1 MTDDE
6 LDSVIDL
13 LKADDLLANNP
24 QILGNESVRKSPAPF
39 MARASH
45 LGNSLP
51 PLETASV
58 RQIALDKPLFLENAS
73 TLVGNPDYVSL
84 HIYRTD
90 MKYIRSFQPVRL
102 EKEQQRQAREK
113 EQSLLKEKA
122 LQEQQPQATNRSF
135 IKSDARS
142 APFFKRGETGNEL
155 EKRAARRRLRE
166 VQREEWVKIRLQAA
180 EEQKEKEKQE
190 RDKENEHKAKQSREA
205 EAQQRKIVAG
215 LFKTGYKKESI
226 VAVLEKEGTH
236 FHRGASP
243 LTKRQFYNK
252 TNMQDEIEPRSEPR
266 GLNPQR
272 PSRSSGSRRTKSR
285 LIRRQAPF
293 SQRTSDTETVL
304 TEHRIRARSVP
315 PIVPQHESSKYI
327 QSTTPARA
335 VRFASVDDMKS
346 SRDVDEG
353 IVPIDPSIQSRY
365 RDHVIVN
372 VNLKS
377 TTRHSGEDII
387 DFNNDVVYSTRK
399 VNTVHSDK
407 PSPDLLPLSSEHI
420 PSSSLPIA
428 QPQHITHAVT
438 AEVSLL
444 ADRRHSAN
452 SQDHSRTE
460 AILEPVVRSAKHRV
474 DSDVDSQIDISSLA
488 ADMEQFFEDTS
499 SAADTTVQ
507 KHKTSLNGDPS
518 PLRRRSAG
526 KRQDVVQDRLQN
538 VSSEVTDLPLLRPSS
553 RETTTK
559 EKEKEPVVTTLSC
572 PPVVEKPP
580 EKKQLP
586 GRFLQFVPFVGAM
599 NKGPPLPAD
608 TGLYFRINHGDGR
621 LVRWILESNGF
632 REISGGSDWMF
643 LWTGGSIK
651 PYMFQTL
658 TRYQKVNHFPR
669 AYEVTRKDCLYRNLA
684 RMQALH
690 GHKHFPFIPKSYILP
705 MEQAALTQDMNRDKT
720 ELWICKPHASS
731 RGRGVF
737 VTNKAEEIPHASNM
751 IVSRYISNP
760 LLINGYKFDIR
771 LYVAVTSFNPLR
783 IYLYKEGFARI
794 ATVQYNQRPD
804 NIDNRFMHLT
814 NYSVNK
820 HSADFV
826 QNEDASV
833 DDRGNKWS
841 LAALRRW
848 LQEEGVDDVQVFEQ
862 IQDVVIKTILSVES
876 IVHSACQ
883 MFVPYRNNCFELF
896 GFDILLDNTHRPW
909 LLEVNLSPSL
919 HCDSPL
925 DQKIKGSMLSD
936 LFTLTGFED
945 KSFWSNQNTESSSSN
960 HNHNQ
965 THQNNA
971 STSTVTVHPS
981 SSSDIVGS
989 NNNSIAHKYDSVQHA
1004 TAVPMYSPRSREGKR
1019 KKVSR
1024 KRAAD
1029 DFNPSTT
1036 NSKGSKTVRSSS
1048 VDAGLTPEER
1058 IILQE
1063 VEEERARAVDW
1074 DCIFPTAKACFYAQF
1089 FEEERPLNALL
1100 AYRLFRDEYKLN
1112 DAEQEEVM
1120 KQMRLRCIRDSMYRG
1135 GGAGMR
1141 KDLYRRSASTPAT
1154 PV

>member
-1 MTDDE
+1 
-6 LDSVIDL
+6 
-13 LKADDLLANNP
+13 
-24 QILGNESVRKSPAPF
+24 
-39 MARASH
+39 
-45 LGNSLP
+45 
-51 PLETASV
+51 
-58 RQIALDKPLFLENAS
+58 
-73 TLVGNPDYVSL
+73 
-84 HIYRTD
+84 

-113 EQSLLKEKA
+113 EHSLLKEKA
-122 LQEQQPQATNRSF
+122 QQDQQAQATNRTF

-142 APFFKRGETGNEL
+142 APFFKRGEAGKEL
-155 EKRAARRRLRE
+155 EKRAERRRERE
-166 VQREEWVKIRLQAA
+166 LQREEWAKMRIQAA
-180 EEQKEKEKQE
+180 EEQKEKERHEREKERHE
-190 RDKENEHKAKQSREA
+190 RDKENEHKAKQLREA

-236 FHRGASP
+236 FHRGPSP
-243 LTKRQFYNK
+243 LRKRQFFNK
-252 TNMQDEIEPRSEPR
+252 TNVQDEVESPAEPSH
-266 GLNPQR
+266 QR

-304 TEHRIRARSVP
+304 IEHRIRARSVP
-315 PIVPQHESSKYI
+315 PIAAQHDPSKHI
-327 QSTTPARA
+327 NSAAPAAPA
-335 VRFASVDDMKS
+335 VRFASVDDMAS
-346 SRDVDEG
+346 SRDVDRG
-353 IVPIDPSIQSRY
+353 IVSNDPVNHSRY
-365 RDHVIVN
+365 KDH
-372 VNLKS
+372 VNLKPKS
-377 TTRHSGEDII
+377 TSRNSTDDI
-387 DFNNDVVYSTRK
+387 NDCSTGVVYSTS
-399 VNTVHSDK
+399 TVHSDN

-420 PSSSLPIA
+420 NTSSPPTP
-428 QPQHITHAVT
+428 QPQLVTRAVN
-438 AEVSLL
+438 AEVSFLT
-444 ADRRHSAN
+444 DRRHSAN
-452 SQDHSRTE
+452 SENRSRTE
-460 AILEPVVRSAKHRV
+460 SIPEPETKSAKHRV
-474 DSDVDSQIDISSLA
+474 DSDPDSQMDISSLT
-488 ADMEQFFEDTS
+488 ADMDQLFEDTVS
-499 SAADTTVQ
+499 IADITVQ
-507 KHKTSLNGDPS
+507 RHKTAFTGDPS

-526 KRQDVVQDRLQN
+526 KRQDVVQDRLEN
-538 VSSEVTDLPLLRPSS
+538 VSSDVTDLPSLPPLS
-553 RETTTK
+553 RETTREQ
-559 EKEKEPVVTTLSC
+559 EKEKEPIETSVSR
-572 PPVVEKPP
+572 PPVMAEKLGVR
-580 EKKQLP
+580 KQLP
-586 GRFLQFVPFVGAM
+586 GRFLHFVPFVGSM
-599 NKGPPLPAD
+599 SKGPPVPAD
-608 TGLYFRINHGDGR
+608 TGLYYRINHGDGR
-621 LVRWILESNGF
+621 LVRWILENNGF

-737 VTNKAEEIPHASNM
+737 VTNRADEIPHASNM

-826 QNEDASV
+826 QNEDAAV
-833 DDRGNKWS
+833 DDLGNKWS

-960 HNHNQ
+960 QNQ
-965 THQNNA
+965 NHQNNA
-971 STSTVTVHPS
+971 STVTVHPS
-981 SSSDIVGS
+981 SSSDIAGP
-989 NNNSIAHKYDSVQHA
+989 NNNSIAHKYDSIQHA
-1004 TAVPMYSPRSREGKR
+1004 TAVPMYSPRTREGKR
-1019 KKVSR
+1019 KKVPR
-1024 KRAAD
+1024 KRATD
-1029 DFNPSTT
+1029 DFIPS
-1036 NSKGSKTVRSSS
+1036 NSKGLKTIRSSS

-1063 VEEERARAVDW
+1063 VEEERARAVEW
-1074 DCIFPTAKACFYAQF
+1074 ECIFPTAKACFYAQF

-1100 AYRLFRDEYKLN
+1100 AYRLFRDEYKLQ

-1141 KDLYRRSASTPAT
+1141 KDIYRRSASTPAT